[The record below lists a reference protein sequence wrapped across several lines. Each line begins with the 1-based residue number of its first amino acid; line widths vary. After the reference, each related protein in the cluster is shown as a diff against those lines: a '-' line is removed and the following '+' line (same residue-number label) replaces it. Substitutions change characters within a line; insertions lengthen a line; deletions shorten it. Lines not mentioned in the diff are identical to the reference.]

1 VGIGEEL
8 SACLWE
14 ERAALEQLV
23 FRLEQENLV
32 LASGRHRLL
41 RPSTAEVAT
50 ASAEV
55 NRIEQRRLEITRSVG
70 EELHLGPDATLESI
84 ADAVD
89 GPLADALRGHRQALR
104 ALVRLV
110 TGLVEAN
117 RELIARGLAA
127 TTDALALVGAAPP
140 GAYTASGAASGSAYG
155 ALMLDAR
162 A

>member
-1 VGIGEEL
+1 MGENL

-14 ERAALEQLV
+14 ERAAIEQLA

-32 LASGRHRLL
+32 LVSGRQRLL
-41 RPSTAEVAT
+41 PQSTTELTAAT
-50 ASAEV
+50 TAVDE
-55 NRIEQRRLEITRSVG
+55 IERRRVDLVRSFG

-84 ADAVD
+84 ADVID
-89 GPLADALRGHRQALR
+89 GPCADALRGHRLALR
-104 ALVRLV
+104 SLVGV
-110 TGLVEAN
+110 VADLVERN

-140 GAYTASGAASGSAYG
+140 GAYDASGTARGG
-155 ALMLDAR
+155 AFGAMMLDAR